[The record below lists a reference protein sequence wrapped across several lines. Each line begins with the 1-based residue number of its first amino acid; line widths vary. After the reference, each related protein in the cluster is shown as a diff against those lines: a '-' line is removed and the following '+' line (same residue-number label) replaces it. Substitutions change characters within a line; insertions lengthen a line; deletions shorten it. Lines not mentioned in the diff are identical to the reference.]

1 MMPSQ
6 KMIDLES
13 NIWRYLEISL
23 YRLGSVVS
31 LQFHHTIYIY
41 ILYVFLLWCLHH
53 FTSILIILV
62 ASCCILLLCSILF
75 DWPWGGSP
83 EKVEN
88 CLPGPAP
95 APPPPPAP
103 PAPPAPPGP
112 VTWLQL
118 ICRFFHMKTVG
129 KHGTS
134 WDNAGKTCEN
144 PRNVSGLHWLSP

>member
-1 MMPSQ
+1 MPSQ

-31 LQFHHTIYIY
+31 LQFHHTSSHY
-41 ILYVFLLWCLHH
+41 ILDYMCSFWCLRVYINFDH
-53 FTSILIILV
+53 
-62 ASCCILLLCSILF
+62 SCCILLLCSILF

-83 EKVEN
+83 DKVEN

-103 PAPPAPPGP
+103 PAPPAPPVPP

-118 ICRFFHMKTVG
+118 ICRFFNMKTVG

-134 WDNAGKTCEN
+134 WDNGGKTCEN
-144 PRNVSGLHWLSP
+144 PRNVAGLHWLSP